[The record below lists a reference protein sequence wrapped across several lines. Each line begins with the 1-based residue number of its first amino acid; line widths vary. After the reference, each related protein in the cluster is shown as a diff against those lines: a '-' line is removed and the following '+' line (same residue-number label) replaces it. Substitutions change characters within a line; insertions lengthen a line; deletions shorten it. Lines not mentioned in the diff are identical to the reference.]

1 MPSPP
6 LMRDHHQRAP
16 ARSCSPPSLT
26 SKGSME
32 KKLLVTHLPWVSNWR
47 WYSWNSLLCKVTA
60 ESQAFHS
67 PFKRLTPKE
76 KKHSAKRFYAAHSVF
91 PVPGKQ
97 EDGSTSRIWSCVRSW
112 KLLVSFPIW
121 NNQKEDSAITL
132 SLCTRAQGNVRVW
145 STKHLFPCSPWGSLG
160 GRVVWFISLN
170 CQLMN
175 GTRPSTATRC
185 RKRKAPRGCS
195 SWGLSHTH

>member
-76 KKHSAKRFYAAHSVF
+76 K
-91 PVPGKQ
+91 
-97 EDGSTSRIWSCVRSW
+97 STPP
-112 KLLVSFPIW
+112 KGFMLLIPF
-121 NNQKEDSAITL
+121 
-132 SLCTRAQGNVRVW
+132 SLCLESKKTGAQAG
-145 STKHLFPCSPWGSLG
+145 SEAALDPGSSLFPFPYET
-160 GRVVWFISLN
+160 I
-170 CQLMN
+170 
-175 GTRPSTATRC
+175 
-185 RKRKAPRGCS
+185 RKRILPLHYLCARGPRGMFVS
-195 SWGLSHTH
+195 GALSIYFLVLREDPWEAVLSDSFHWTVS